1 VNYEDSWGAL
11 ECKDIEKAFSTIF
24 SGQSIR
30 WLKAFHTTFCAE
42 GGNKLHGILH
52 RLDEFFIAPHGARFD
67 LTHDH
72 VQRLLHFAERIED
85 GSIRSFDEA
94 RQSIHWTEYLGRNAV
109 IDMTELLLRFNG
121 SYVFETI
128 SGNVGFCCRPISPGD
143 RILLVPGGGC
153 LHAISADCTHYVGEA
168 HVQGWTEESILQ
180 LRPEV
185 ERRLE
190 MFCVS

>member
-1 VNYEDSWGAL
+1 
-11 ECKDIEKAFSTIF
+11 
-24 SGQSIR
+24 
-30 WLKAFHTTFCAE
+30 
-42 GGNKLHGILH
+42 
-52 RLDEFFIAPHGARFD
+52 
-67 LTHDH
+67 

-153 LHAISADCTHYVGEA
+153 LHAISADCAHYVGEA